1 MFIGRSIEEKIKYL
15 GTKFPVITLTG
26 IRQCGKSTLLR
37 RCFPEYRYVSL
48 EDLDIRQL
56 VKDDPRG
63 FLQNFGSKIIIDEA
77 QYAPHL
83 FSYIQTIV
91 DKKNESGMYILSGS
105 QNFLLMD
112 AISQSLAGRTAIL
125 RLSTFSITELKKQNK
140 LPELN
145 DWLFTGGF
153 PRIYDKAIL
162 PVDFFPHYMQTY
174 IERDVRSLRNI
185 NNLSLFIR
193 FIKLCAARTGQILN
207 LNSLANQADITVNT
221 AKSWLSILESSYVIY
236 LLKPYYKNFNKRL
249 IKSPKLYFHDTGLIC
264 ALLNLSNKEQLST
277 HYLRGEIFENMVIN
291 EFIKNKLAEG
301 KVPELYFWR
310 DSNHN
315 EIDLL
320 FEQNG
325 NIHAA
330 EIKSAA
336 TLNSRFLIAL
346 KHFQTISQINKQ
358 NLYVV
363 YGGDMDY
370 QTSDGTF
377 ISWKHTHKLCEYI
390 NNND

>member
-1 MFIGRSIEEKIKYL
+1 MFINRDIEDKLKYL
-15 GTKFPVITLTG
+15 TQKFPVISLTG

-37 RCFPEYRYVSL
+37 KCFPDYRYVSL

-56 VKDDPRG
+56 AKDDPRG
-63 FLQNFGSKIIIDEA
+63 FLQNFGTKIIIDEA
-77 QYAPHL
+77 QNAPHL

-91 DKKNESGMYILSGS
+91 DEKNESGMYILSGS
-105 QNFLLMD
+105 QNFLLMEN
-112 AISQSLAGRTAIL
+112 ISQSLAGRTSIL
-125 RLSTFSITELKKQNK
+125 RLSTFSVAELQKQK
-140 LPELN
+140 LLPELN

-153 PRIYDKAIL
+153 PRIYDKEIL
-162 PVDFFPHYMQTY
+162 PADFYPSYIQTY

-185 NNLSLFIR
+185 NDLSQFMR

-207 LNSLANQADITVNT
+207 LNSLANEAEITVNT

-236 LLKPYYKNFNKRL
+236 FLRPYYKNFNKRL

-264 ALLNLSNKEQLST
+264 ALLNLSNQDQLST

-291 EFIKNKLAEG
+291 EFVKKSLAEG
-301 KVPELYFWR
+301 KEPEIYFWR
-310 DSNHN
+310 DSNQN

-325 NIHAA
+325 VLNAI

-336 TLNSRFLIAL
+336 TLNNRFLGYL
-346 KHFQTISQINKQ
+346 KHFQTVSQIQKL
-358 NLYVV
+358 NLFVV
-363 YGGDMDY
+363 YGGDMNY
-370 QTSDGTF
+370 KTSDGSF
-377 ISWKHTHKLCEYI
+377 ISWK
-390 NNND
+390 NVSMFDGFMQ